1 MKEPLFI
8 FERNGEIARDCVLE
22 NHLWVDVGNR
32 DDVGVFDHHQKGGLR
47 SSFEAVLTRTKN
59 YEGLKHYLSE
69 HTDEETQ
76 VTFHVHTYP
85 DLDCIF
91 SVYVIRKMIE
101 QRAEEP
107 GDVFSARIKEK
118 LLEYV
123 NAIDS
128 GHKKLLS
135 VPTLYAYFCK
145 IGIGIEDV
153 KERSRKII
161 TEGYELVD
169 MVVKALEENPEIDLF
184 TQTVDEY
191 LDVTNLDFYE

>member
-8 FERNGEIARDCVLE
+8 FERSGEIARDCVLE

-91 SVYVIRKMIE
+91 SVYVIRQKELTSLAIE
-101 QRAEEP
+101 VNQMNDSINQLVAENAVLDAKILHQKESDRIDYEAIQVLGMVHQDETEIYSIYAP
-107 GDVFSARIKEK
+107 NPRPYERKTVISAAGR
-118 LLEYV
+118 
-123 NAIDS
+123 
-128 GHKKLLS
+128 
-135 VPTLYAYFCK
+135 
-145 IGIGIEDV
+145 
-153 KERSRKII
+153 
-161 TEGYELVD
+161 
-169 MVVKALEENPEIDLF
+169 
-184 TQTVDEY
+184 
-191 LDVTNLDFYE
+191 